1 MRIEAGAVFLED
13 FFLLL
18 PVGQARDGRGGRM
31 GFRYGGD
38 SLPAEEPLLPE
49 EGIGA
54 AISGLLLLQPA
65 G

>member
-1 MRIEAGAVFLED
+1 
-13 FFLLL
+13 
-18 PVGQARDGRGGRM
+18 M

-65 G
+65 GYRERNSNWTCKILLT